1 MSEFDSRAG
10 SWDDNPVHW
19 KRSEAI
25 AKSILK
31 IIPVHSKMNALEY
44 GAGTGILSFLLAD
57 DFSEITMMDNSI
69 EMVRMMNEKLVNSKI
84 KNLRPLVF
92 DLEHTDYHDRKF
104 DCIFTQMVL
113 HHVLNVSLLLNKFT
127 RLLNPGGYLAIAD
140 LYAEDGSFHGQGFE
154 GHNGFDTAELQKE
167 IEKAGLKPINT
178 EHCFT
183 VKKSIDGEIRGFPV
197 FLMVAQK

>member
-44 GAGTGILSFLLAD
+44 GAGTGILSFLLAN
-57 DFSEITMMDNSI
+57 DFSEITMMDNSA
-69 EMVRMMNEKLVNSKI
+69 EMVRMMNEKLVISKI
-84 KNLRPLVF
+84 SNLKALLF
-92 DLEHTDYHDRKF
+92 DLEHSDYAAGKF

-113 HHVLNVSLLLNKFT
+113 HHVSDVSLLLGKFNQ
-127 RLLNPGGYLAIAD
+127 LLNPGGYLAIAD
-140 LYAEDGSFHGQGFE
+140 LYAEDGSFHGPGFE
-154 GHNGFDTAELQKE
+154 GHNGFDVVELQKE
-167 IEKAGLKPINT
+167 VEKTGLKHITT
-178 EHCFT
+178 EQCFT
-183 VKKSIDGEIRGFPV
+183 VKKSIDGEIREFPV

>member
-31 IIPVHSKMNALEY
+31 IVPVDSESKALEY
-44 GAGTGILSFLLAD
+44 GAGTGILSFLLAN
-57 DFSEITMMDNSI
+57 DFSEITMMDNSA
-69 EMVRMMNEKLVNSKI
+69 EMVRMMNEKLVKSKI
-84 KNLRPLVF
+84 SNLQPLLF
-92 DLEHTDYHDRKF
+92 DLEHSDYAAGKF

-113 HHVLNVSLLLNKFT
+113 HHVLDVPRLLNKFT
-127 RLLNPGGYLAIAD
+127 QLLNPGGYLAIAD
-140 LYAEDGSFHGQGFE
+140 LYAEDGSFHGAGFE
-154 GHNGFDTAELQKE
+154 GHNGFDVVELQKE
-167 IEKAGLKPINT
+167 VEKTGLKHIT
-178 EHCFT
+178 TDHCFT
-183 VKKSIDGEIRGFPV
+183 VKKYIDGEIREFPV